1 MEPLSDDSIMR
12 EMAHMSQVIARR
24 SRQAGGATGASF
36 VLAVL
41 ASHEEAMVEGFAPR
55 LLSQVELA
63 DIVGIRPQSLGA
75 LLARLEADGCIRAR
89 RRRAGPPRKAGQ
101 AHRPRP
107 RPGTGGARPPARVRT
122 RYAGGAGRCGEAAAG
137 GHRVEAQRRARLAPP
152 LQAVPASNAA
162 RRAGRLG
169 ARWKS
174 YGRICPG
181 GRYARAPAVSESG
194 AFSGSMGGMSQLS
207 PGRCGSM
214 ASSSPA
220 ACKRSK

>member
-75 LLARLEADGCIRAR
+75 LLARLEA
-89 RRRAGPPRKAGQ
+89 AGEQ
-101 AHRPRP
+101 D
-107 RPGTGGARPPARVRT
+107 
-122 RYAGGAGRCGEAAAG
+122 
-137 GHRVEAQRRARLAPP
+137 RRARQVKLTDHGRDQAQEARDHQRAFARDTLAV
-152 LQAVPASNAA
+152 LDDAEKRQLAAIVLKLNAA
-162 RRAGRLG
+162 LG
-169 ARWKS
+169 
-174 YGRICPG
+174 
-181 GRYARAPAVSESG
+181 
-194 AFSGSMGGMSQLS
+194 
-207 PGRCGSM
+207 
-214 ASSSPA
+214 
-220 ACKRSK
+220 